1 MAVSQLQIRTNI
13 HHLHKSWRDAKYRS
27 QDREEMSE
35 LGFIFEDLWPGMAA
49 GRIVPSGFFF
59 GPGTVNLGLMFQ
71 TQTRFSKE
79 QRKTTAFLHFSSMSV
94 PLSRG
99 CCEGSWLGLWHWQRS
114 KPSRSHVILWPGRSS
129 WFSIA
134 CCSKAARAFVSLLF
148 HFLTAL

>member
-13 HHLHKSWRDAKYRS
+13 HHLHKSWRDAKLQITGQRRNEWTGIYFWRS
-27 QDREEMSE
+27 MTWHGCRKNSAQ
-35 LGFIFEDLWPGMAA
+35 W
-49 GRIVPSGFFF
+49 FFF